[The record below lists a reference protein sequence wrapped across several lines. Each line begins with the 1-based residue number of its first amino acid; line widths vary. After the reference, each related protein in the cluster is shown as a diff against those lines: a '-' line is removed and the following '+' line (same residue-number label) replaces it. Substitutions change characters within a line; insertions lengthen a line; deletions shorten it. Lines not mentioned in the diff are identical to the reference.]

1 MDVKPI
7 RSDADLNWALAEVEQ
22 YFDTPPAPGT
32 PEADRFDVLTDL
44 IEAFEDKHYPI
55 GAPDPVEMIR
65 GYMIMRGFKQ
75 ADLGEVIGGK
85 SRASEVMNRKRRLTL
100 PMIQR
105 INSVWKIPA
114 EPLIA
119 PYHLDD
125 ECQDSGASE
134 ANQPNRLRA

>member
-7 RSDADLNWALAEVEQ
+7 RNDADLDWALAEVDQ

-32 PEADRFDVLTDL
+32 AAADRFDVLTDL
-44 IEAFEDKHYPI
+44 IAAYEDKHYPI
-55 GAPDPVEMIR
+55 IAPDPVEMIR
-65 GYMIMRGFKQ
+65 AYMAMRGLKQ
-75 ADLGEVIGGK
+75 ADLGNIIGGK

-105 INSVWKIPA
+105 LNSAWKIPA

-125 ECQDSGASE
+125 EVSD
-134 ANQPNRLRA
+134 QPNHPLRHAS

>member
-7 RSDADLNWALAEVEQ
+7 RNDADLDWALAEVER
-22 YFDTPPAPGT
+22 YFDSPPTPGT

-44 IEAFEDKHYPI
+44 IEAYENKHYLI
-55 GAPDPVEMIR
+55 DAPDPVEMIR
-65 GYMIMRGFKQ
+65 EYMAMRGLKQ
-75 ADLGEVIGGK
+75 ADLGKLIGGK

-105 INSVWKIPA
+105 INRAWRIPA

-119 PYHLDD
+119 PYHLDED
-125 ECQDSGASE
+125 GHSVGADL
-134 ANQPNRLRA
+134 PHRATA

>member
-7 RSDADLNWALAEVEQ
+7 KNDADLDWALAEIEQ
-22 YFDTPPAPGT
+22 YFDNPPVPDT

-44 IEAFEDKHYPI
+44 IETYENKNYPI
-55 GAPDPVEMIR
+55 EAPDPVETIR
-65 GYMIMRGFKQ
+65 EYMVLRGFKQ
-75 ADLGEVIGGK
+75 ADLGKIIGGK

-100 PMIQR
+100 AMIQR
-105 INSVWKIPA
+105 INSVWRLPA

-125 ECQDSGASE
+125 DERVAEQADGDREGHA
-134 ANQPNRLRA
+134 PT

>member
-7 RSDADLNWALAEVEQ
+7 RNDADLDWALAEVEQ
-22 YFDTPPAPGT
+22 YFDSPPTPGT

-44 IEAFEDKHYPI
+44 IEAYESRRYPI
-55 GAPDPVEMIR
+55 DAPDPVEMIR
-65 GYMIMRGFKQ
+65 EYMAMRGLRQ
-75 ADLGEVIGGK
+75 ADLGKLIGGK

-105 INSVWKIPA
+105 INRAWRIPA

-119 PYHLDD
+119 PYHLDED
-125 ECQDSGASE
+125 GEVDAAGRPEHAS
-134 ANQPNRLRA
+134 A

>member
-7 RSDADLNWALAEVEQ
+7 RNDADLDWALAEVEQ
-22 YFDTPPAPGT
+22 YFDSPPTPGT

-44 IEAFEDKHYPI
+44 IEAYENKHYPI
-55 GAPDPVEMIR
+55 DAPDPVEMIR
-65 GYMIMRGFKQ
+65 EYMAMRGLKQ
-75 ADLGEVIGGK
+75 ADLGKLIGGK

-105 INSVWKIPA
+105 INRAWRIPA

-119 PYHLDD
+119 PYHLDED
-125 ECQDSGASE
+125 GEVDAAGRAEHAS
-134 ANQPNRLRA
+134 A